1 MHTKQLIL
9 SLSAALVSLS
19 ATLAT
24 AAEPLLVYSH
34 RHYEADQKL
43 FESFTKQT
51 GIEVQVIKAKS
62 SELLQRLKSEGKN
75 TEADIFITA
84 DAGRLGYAKAEG
96 LLAPVES
103 ELLTERIPAAYRD
116 PDNHWFGFTLRARVL
131 VYAPERVKVEELST
145 YEALAGKKWRGR
157 ILCRSSGN
165 IYNQSLLAGILS
177 RTDAKTARDWARAVR
192 KNMARP
198 PQGNDR
204 DQIRAVAAGIGD
216 VAIVN
221 TYYVGL
227 LNASENQKDRKVAQS
242 VKVFFPNQ
250 ETTGAHVN
258 VSGAGIVAA
267 SSQKADAQKL
277 LEFLASDEAQKS
289 FPLATSEYPVVAGIE
304 WSDFQK
310 EWGTFKADT
319 LNLSKLGENNTEA
332 VKQFNLAGWE

>member
-1 MHTKQLIL
+1 MHIKHLL
-9 SLSAALVSLS
+9 SFLSAILISL
-19 ATLAT
+19 T
-24 AAEPLLVYSH
+24 AVRAIASEPLLIYSH

-43 FESFTKQT
+43 FEQFTEQT
-51 GIEVQVIKAKS
+51 GIEVQVIKAKA
-62 SELLQRLKSEGKN
+62 SELLQRLKSEGEN

-84 DAGRLGYAKAEG
+84 DAGRLGYAKQEG

-103 ELLTERIPAAYRD
+103 EILSKRIPAPYRD
-116 PDNHWFGFTLRARVL
+116 PENHWFGFTLRARVF
-131 VYAPERVKVEELST
+131 VYAPDRVKPEELST
-145 YEALAGKKWRGR
+145 YEALAEDTWRGR
-157 ILCRSSGN
+157 LLSRSSGN
-165 IYNQSLLAGILS
+165 IYNQSLLASIIA

-192 KNMARP
+192 QNMARP

-227 LNASENQKDRKVAQS
+227 LHNSENEKDRDVANS
-242 VKVFFPNQ
+242 VKIFFPNQ
-250 ETTGAHVN
+250 ETSGTHVN

-267 SSQKADAQKL
+267 STQKEDARKL

-304 WSDFQK
+304 WSDLQK
-310 EWGTFKADT
+310 SWGTFKPDS
-319 LNLSKLGENNTEA
+319 LNLSKLGQLNREA
-332 VKQFNLAGWE
+332 VKQANLAGWE